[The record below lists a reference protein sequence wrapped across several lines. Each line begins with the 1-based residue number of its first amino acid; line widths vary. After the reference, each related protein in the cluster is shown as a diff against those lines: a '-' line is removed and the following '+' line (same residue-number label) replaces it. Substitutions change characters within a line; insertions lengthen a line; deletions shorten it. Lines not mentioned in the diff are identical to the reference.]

1 MVNPLPKILSIFMH
15 GDRKY
20 QESVFD
26 LPAEDFFL
34 NDILKVRG
42 SLLMRTFCCG
52 DVVVFLL
59 FFLGGVGFW
68 VGAAQ
73 VGIVWRLPQ
82 ANEQCSFL
90 QGVCI

>member
-15 GDRKY
+15 GGRKY

-42 SLLMRTFCCG
+42 SLLMRTFCFG

-59 FFLGGVGFW
+59 FFLGGGRVLGW
-68 VGAAQ
+68 CDAGRERLAASS
-73 VGIVWRLPQ
+73 G
-82 ANEQCSFL
+82 E
-90 QGVCI
+90 